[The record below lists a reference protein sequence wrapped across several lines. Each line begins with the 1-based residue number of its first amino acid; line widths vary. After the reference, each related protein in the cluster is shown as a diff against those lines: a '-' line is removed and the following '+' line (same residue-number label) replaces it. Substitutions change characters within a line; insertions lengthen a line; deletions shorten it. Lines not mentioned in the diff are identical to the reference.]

1 MEMKVVIAPDS
12 FKGSI
17 TAMEAAAAI
26 EEGVN
31 RAHPG
36 IKTVLMPMADGG
48 EGTMTCLVQAT
59 GGHYEKVLVSGPLG
73 NTVNATFGCLGH
85 SNTCVIEMAEASG
98 IALVDKNNLNPMEA
112 STYGTGQLIKEAL
125 DQGYRHFI
133 LAIGGSATNDGGT
146 GMLHALGMT
155 LYDSTGSE
163 ITPAGKKLIDIKEI
177 DVSDFDPRIQESTFL
192 IASDVQNPLLGPTGA
207 THVFGPQK
215 GATPVMVKELEK
227 GMENWADRVSQQ
239 TGFHLHD
246 YPGAGAAGGIGGAF
260 LAFFPAKME
269 RGIDVVIEATQ
280 FNDSLESATLVI
292 TGEGQVDYQTASGKT
307 PMGVA
312 QAAKGKGVPTI
323 VFAGSVGEGIDSL
336 YEYGIK
342 SVHSI
347 VDGPMT
353 LDEAIGRASD
363 LLSKSAEQIMRTF
376 LAAVID
382 RGEKVY

>member
-1 MEMKVVIAPDS
+1 MEMIVVIAPDS
-12 FKGSI
+12 FKGSM
-17 TAMEAAAAI
+17 TAMEASEAI
-26 EEGVN
+26 EEGIK

-59 GGHYEKVLVSGPLG
+59 GGHYEKVIVNGPLG
-73 NTVNATFGCLGH
+73 NTVNATFGCLGN

-98 IALVDKNNLNPMEA
+98 IAQVDKDNLNPMEA

-125 DQGYRHFI
+125 DQGYRRFI
-133 LAIGGSATNDGGT
+133 LTIGGSATNDGGT
-146 GMLHALGMT
+146 GMLQALGMKF
-155 LYDSTGSE
+155 YDYIGSE
-163 ITPAGKKLIDIKEI
+163 IAPAGKKLIDIKGI
-177 DVSDFDPRIQESTFL
+177 GDSAFDHRIQESTFL
-192 IASDVQNPLLGPTGA
+192 IASDVQNPLVGPKGA

-215 GATPVMVKELEK
+215 GATPIMLKELEK
-227 GMENWADRVSQQ
+227 GMENWADRVYHK

-246 YPGAGAAGGIGGAF
+246 HPGAGAAGGIGGAF

-280 FNDSLESATLVI
+280 FKDSLESVSLVL
-292 TGEGQVDYQTASGKT
+292 TGEGQVDQQTASGKT

-312 QAAKGKGVPTI
+312 QAAKEKGVPTI
-323 VFAGSVGEGIDSL
+323 VLAGSVGEGIDSL

-353 LDEAIGRASD
+353 LDEAIGRASE
-363 LLSKSAEQIMRTF
+363 LLSKRAEQVMRTF
-376 LAAVID
+376 LASVVD
-382 RGEKVY
+382 RVEKIY

>member
-1 MEMKVVIAPDS
+1 MEMKVIVAPDS
-12 FKGSI
+12 FKGSM
-17 TAMEAAAAI
+17 TAMEAASAI
-26 EEGVN
+26 EEGAK

-48 EGTMTCLVQAT
+48 EGTMTCLVQT
-59 GGHYEKVLVSGPLG
+59 TDGHYEKVSVNGPLG

-85 SNTCVIEMAEASG
+85 SSTCVIEMAEASG
-98 IALVDKNNLNPMEA
+98 IALVDKSNLNPMEA
-112 STYGTGQLIKEAL
+112 STYGTGQLIREAL

-146 GMLHALGMT
+146 GMLHALGVT
-155 LYDSTGSE
+155 FYDSTGSE
-163 ITPAGKKLIDIKEI
+163 ITPAGKKLIDIKKI

-207 THVFGPQK
+207 TYVFGPQK
-215 GATPVMVKELEK
+215 GATPVMLKELEK
-227 GMENWADRVSQQ
+227 GMENWADRVYEQ
-239 TGFHLHD
+239 TGIHLHD
-246 YPGAGAAGGIGGAF
+246 HPGAGAAGGIGGAF
-260 LAFFPAKME
+260 LSFFPAKME

-280 FNDSLESATLVI
+280 FKESLESASLVL

-312 QAAKGKGVPTI
+312 QVAKEKGVPTI

-336 YEYGIK
+336 YEFGVK

-353 LDEAIGRASD
+353 LDEAIGRASE
-363 LLSKSAEQIMRTF
+363 LLGKRAEQVMRTF
-376 LAAVID
+376 LASGVD
-382 RGEKVY
+382 RGVNIY

>member
-1 MEMKVVIAPDS
+1 MEMKVIIAPDS
-12 FKGSI
+12 FKGSM
-17 TAMEAAAAI
+17 TATEASEAI
-26 EEGVN
+26 EEGIK

-36 IKTVLMPMADGG
+36 IKAVLMPMADGG

-59 GGHYEKVLVSGPLG
+59 GGHYEKVIVNGPLG

-98 IALVDKNNLNPMEA
+98 IALVDQDNLNPMEA

-125 DQGYRHFI
+125 NLGYRHFI
-133 LAIGGSATNDGGT
+133 LAIGGSATNDGGI
-146 GMLHALGMT
+146 GMLHALGMKF
-155 LYDSTGSE
+155 YDSTGSE

-177 DVSDFDPRIQESTFL
+177 EISDFDPRIQESTFL

-227 GMENWADRVSQQ
+227 GMENWADRVYQQ
-239 TGFHLHD
+239 TRLHLHNH
-246 YPGAGAAGGIGGAF
+246 PGAGAAGGIGGAF

-280 FNDSLESATLVI
+280 FKDSLDSVFLVL
-292 TGEGQVDYQTASGKT
+292 TGEGQVDHQTASGKT

-312 QAAKGKGVPTI
+312 QAAKEKGVPTI
-323 VFAGSVGEGIDSL
+323 AFAGSVGEGIEFL

-347 VDGPMT
+347 LDKPMT
-353 LDEAIGRASD
+353 LDEAIGRAPE
-363 LLSKSAEQIMRTF
+363 LLRKKAEQVMRTF
-376 LAAVID
+376 LASVVD
-382 RGEKVY
+382 RVEKIY

>member
-17 TAMEAAAAI
+17 TAMEAATAI

-73 NTVNATFGCLGH
+73 STVNATFGCLGH
-85 SNTCVIEMAEASG
+85 SNTCVIETAEASG

-146 GMLHALGMT
+146 GMLHALGMRF
-155 LYDSTGSE
+155 YDSIGSE

-177 DVSDFDPRIQESTFL
+177 EVSDFDPRIQESTFL

-207 THVFGPQK
+207 THIFGPQK
-215 GATPVMVKELEK
+215 GATSVMVKELEK

-246 YPGAGAAGGIGGAF
+246 HPGAGAAGGIGGAF

-353 LDEAIGRASD
+353 LDEAIGRASE
-363 LLSKSAEQIMRTF
+363 LLSKRAEQVMRTF
-376 LAAVID
+376 LVSEEN
-382 RGEKVY
+382 RVEKIY

>member
-1 MEMKVVIAPDS
+1 MKVVIAPDS
-12 FKGSI
+12 FKGSM
-17 TAMEAAAAI
+17 TAIEAASAI
-26 EEGVN
+26 EEGVK

-36 IKTVLMPMADGG
+36 IKTVSMPMADGG
-48 EGTMTCLVQAT
+48 EGTMTCLVQTT
-59 GGHYEKVLVSGPLG
+59 GGHYEEVSVNGPLG

-85 SNTCVIEMAEASG
+85 SSTCVIEMAEASG
-98 IALVDKNNLNPMEA
+98 IALVDKSNLNPMEA

-155 LYDSTGSE
+155 FYDSTGSE

-227 GMENWADRVSQQ
+227 GMENWADRVYEQ
-239 TGFHLHD
+239 TGIHLHD
-246 YPGAGAAGGIGGAF
+246 HPGAGAGAAGGIGGAF

-280 FNDSLESATLVI
+280 FKASLESAILVL

-312 QAAKGKGVPTI
+312 QAAKEKRVPTI
-323 VFAGSVGEGIDSL
+323 VFAGSVGEGIESL
-336 YEYGIK
+336 YEFGVK

-353 LDEAIGRASD
+353 LDEAIGRASE
-363 LLSKSAEQIMRTF
+363 LLTKRAEQVMRTF
-376 LAAVID
+376 LVSVVDGI
-382 RGEKVY
+382 EKVY